1 MHRSSSLRKKTEHV
15 MVSLQSFRNSILST
29 FGLQRAAPDLDGL
42 RGLCAELLDDVPAAD
57 RKGML
62 QRLETLRR
70 ADDVWHLRSALF
82 DTIARA
88 HGEAEARERLVVL
101 DEKLR

>member
-1 MHRSSSLRKKTEHV
+1 
-15 MVSLQSFRNSILST
+15 MVTLQSFRNSLLST
-29 FGLQRAAPDLDGL
+29 FGLRRAAPDIDGL
-42 RGLCAELLDDVPAAD
+42 RELCAELLADVPAAD

-62 QRLETLRR
+62 QRLETRRR

-88 HGEAEARERLVVL
+88 HGEAAARERLVVL